1 MCTSVPPT
9 STPIRIKWS
18 GPFFRK
24 RFLTPILEVD
34 PLREPGARRG
44 WMLKPPARRALAFAD
59 LDRMPAHGVHHAK
72 AVLVGNVVAEEYGH
86 APRERRLAHEFRDRL
101 ALVAAG
107 GLELDHHLAALHF
120 DLVAERPGG
129 LAHFRVCRG

>member
-1 MCTSVPPT
+1 MRSAPVASSTTTSIFVPPT
-9 STPIRIKWS
+9 STPSRIKGS

-44 WMLKPPARRALAFAD
+44 RMLEPPARRAVAFTD

-72 AVLVGNVVAEEYGH
+72 AVLVGDVVAEEHRH
-86 APRERRLAHEFRDRL
+86 AARERRLAHEFRDRL
-101 ALVAAG
+101 
-107 GLELDHHLAALHF
+107 
-120 DLVAERPGG
+120 
-129 LAHFRVCRG
+129 